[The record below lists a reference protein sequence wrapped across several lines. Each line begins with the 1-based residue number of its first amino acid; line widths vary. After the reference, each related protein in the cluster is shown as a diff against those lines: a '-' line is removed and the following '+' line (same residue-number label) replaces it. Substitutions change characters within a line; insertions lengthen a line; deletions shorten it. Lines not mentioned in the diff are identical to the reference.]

1 MKIHLTVLTTK
12 KDKFLEGKKLHQRR
26 PTVLRTPAKE
36 VDPGKRP
43 QKGTK
48 HSVMRVEGEFEG
60 DMRAG
65 IPLVDSRPGK
75 KRTRAGRKRKETRP
89 GRGRKS
95 GKDANQKLIDQFEI
109 LPPKEAQLRPSQE
122 QLQGM
127 RITQELDGITEDPML
142 PEEMKLWNG

>member
-1 MKIHLTVLTTK
+1 MKIHLTVLATK
-12 KDKFLEGKKLHQRR
+12 KGLAPRGEKAAPKKTQGSKNA
-26 PTVLRTPAKE
+26 PAKE

-48 HSVMRVEGEFEG
+48 HSGMRVKGEFEG

-65 IPLVDSRPGK
+65 KPLVDSRPGK

-95 GKDANQKLIDQFEI
+95 GKDANQKLIDQFKI
-109 LPPKEAQLRPSQE
+109 LLPKEAQLQPSQE

-127 RITQELDGITEDPML
+127 RITQELDGITEDPMNL
-142 PEEMKLWNG
+142 RMLALLQ